1 MSLVRKSCTIWH
13 TSSQAIDLLKALYF
27 SRFPARKTCIWAQK
41 MQTENSSLGL
51 HMKSSKSEE
60 LFKASQRRLHHSP
73 QLPQPN
79 HPWELCS
86 GSQCKTHSVLCCAFS
101 YDCLLCKEF
110 HACKPRP
117 VASVTWKR
125 QFSATTS
132 TTSAS
137 WYPSPSSL
145 LWLLCSL
152 SDITTTDYHHCHH
165 HHCHHENVKHHH
177 QHHTIVAKMILIVRL
192 IITQDE
198 HIKSPKPKCK
208 MPALLDPTVVGAGC
222 NSDII
227 K

>member
-27 SRFPARKTCIWAQK
+27 SRFPARKACIWAQK

-51 HMKSSKSEE
+51 HMKCSKSEQ

-79 HPWELCS
+79 HSWKLCS
-86 GSQCKTHSVLCCAFS
+86 GSLCKTHFVLCCAFS

-125 QFSATTS
+125 QFSTTTS

-152 SDITTTDYHHCHH
+152 SQQLTIIIVTI
-165 HHCHHENVKHHH
+165 
-177 QHHTIVAKMILIVRL
+177 TIVAKMILIARL
-192 IITQDE
+192 IIIQDE
-198 HIKSPKPKCK
+198 NIKSPKPKCK

>member
-79 HPWELCS
+79 HPWKLCS

-145 LWLLCSL
+145 LWCYAHYQISQQLT
-152 SDITTTDYHHCHH
+152 IIIVTI
-165 HHCHHENVKHHH
+165 
-177 QHHTIVAKMILIVRL
+177 TIVIMKMYS
-192 IITQDE
+192 IITGIITLSLRWYSSWDSSS
-198 HIKSPKPKCK
+198 HKMSTSKARNLSAKCQLYWTR
-208 MPALLDPTVVGAGC
+208 LLWVRDVIVI
-222 NSDII
+222 S
-227 K
+227 